1 MVGGSC
7 TLSLKL
13 MTNGVLIFD
22 KSSHIGL
29 ANLGPGEIFVDGDGV
44 FRGESA
50 ANIVKRCK

>member
-1 MVGGSC
+1 MVFTVKNGGGFSC

-29 ANLGPGEIFVDGDGV
+29 ANLGPGEILVGWCFS
-44 FRGESA
+44 R
-50 ANIVKRCK
+50 

>member
-29 ANLGPGEIFVDGDGV
+29 ANLRPGEFLLDGV
-44 FRGESA
+44 FRGEA
-50 ANIVKRCK
+50 ANIVNRCK